1 MELKIKEVSS
11 KKELKDFIK
20 FPDKLYSGS
29 KYYTPNLHI
38 AEINTFSHEK
48 NPAFEFCKAKYWL
61 VYRNE
66 KVVGRVAGVINYKY
80 NKKHKIKYARF
91 GWLDFIEDK
100 EVLELLLN
108 RVEKW
113 ATECNMEYL
122 HGPLGFTSF
131 DASGVLVEGF
141 DEMPATFAHYNYSY
155 YPDLIEKCGYEK
167 DVDWI
172 EYNLKVPEHVP
183 EKVSKGAELISK
195 RYKLHAAKGK
205 NIKDLLRYFDELFEL
220 LNVTYKDLYGFT
232 EITSK
237 QAVNLKKQFLSF
249 LNPEYISLVLNEKD
263 ELVGFGI
270 SMPSLSKALIKSKGK
285 LFPFGYLRIM
295 HALRKNDTV
304 DLLLIAI
311 KPEYQNKGL
320 IAIIFNKIM
329 QTVIKNNIT
338 NVETT
343 RELEDNK
350 KVQHLWNDY
359 ESRQHKRTRCYIKK
373 LVTTN

>member
-11 KKELKDFIK
+11 KKELRDFIK

-29 KYYTPNLHI
+29 KYYVPPLHI

-61 VYRNE
+61 VYRNG

-131 DASGVLVEGF
+131 DPSGVLVEGF

-155 YPDLIEKCGYEK
+155 YPDLIEKYGYEK
-167 DVDWI
+167 DTDWI
-172 EYNLKVPEHVP
+172 EYNLKVPENVP

-205 NIKDLLRYFDELFEL
+205 NIKDLLRYFDELFEI

-237 QAVNLKKQFLSF
+237 QAVNLKKQFQSL
-249 LNPEYISLVLNEKD
+249 LNPDYVSLVLNEKD

>member
-155 YPDLIEKCGYEK
+155 YPDLIEKYGYEK

-172 EYNLKVPEHVP
+172 EYNLKVPENVP

-195 RYKLHAAKGK
+195 RYKLHAVKSK

-263 ELVGFGI
+263 ELIGFGI